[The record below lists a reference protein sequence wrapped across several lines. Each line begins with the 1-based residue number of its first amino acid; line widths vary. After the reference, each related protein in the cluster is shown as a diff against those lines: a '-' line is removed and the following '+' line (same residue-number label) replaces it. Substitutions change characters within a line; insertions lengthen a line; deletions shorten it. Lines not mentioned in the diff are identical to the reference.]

1 MKDGARWLHF
11 EDAECWLNPDSGIK
25 WYQTPQV
32 REVVAADSL
41 EDALDRLEALEGMDL
56 WRLLVALD
64 QRGMDARTFQ
74 YDEWRDMG
82 RAGLAALHGQRA
94 KLRTFI
100 ATHDKAL
107 KLTARPGGGVNFT
120 CPECGGQAAALLS
133 HGTHFGV
140 THTLKSGVLYDNYD
154 GSCPLAREGY
164 GSATIDVSL
173 LPTNPP
179 ARVASG
185 PTPLAGALSLD
196 EEDEEDQDWLV
207 DGVLARGDYLSLF
220 GPSGVGKSLLMLEWS
235 LRMVRRGARVLYL
248 DKENP
253 KKAIR
258 ARLKAMG
265 ATPEDM
271 GSLAVMPFVDLPD
284 LATPA
289 GAQALAD
296 MAHQHCAD
304 VVVLDTISKFSQ
316 VGQASQSD
324 RWQAIY
330 NLSVAPLLAG
340 RVAVAQLD
348 HTGLTNQDR
357 ERDSSAKRQNVST
370 AYSLMPAARAGGLTL
385 TRVKNRLNY
394 PGDDAI
400 TLQRVTEPALTHT
413 TGDRVDPKILDA
425 LRELE
430 KAEVPLDAGRDAA
443 REALKAAGVS
453 IRNDTLAAAI
463 RLRKAELES

>member
-1 MKDGARWLHF
+1 MNRQGAGYRW
-11 EDAECWLNPDSGIK
+11 S
-25 WYQTPQV
+25 QTPQALAV
-32 REVVAADSL
+32 LAADHL
-41 EDALDRLEALEGMDL
+41 EDALDRLEALEGMDI
-56 WRLLVALD
+56 WRVVS
-64 QRGMDARTFQ
+64 
-74 YDEWRDMG
+74 
-82 RAGLAALHGQRA
+82 ALHVSTDPRA
-94 KLRTFI
+94 LNYDWWRTLAQEHLEERYRRRALFPRFI
-100 ATHDKAL
+100 ATHDQAL
-107 KLTARPGGGVNFT
+107 KLTARPGGGVNFA
-120 CPECGGQAAALLS
+120 CPECGGPAAALGGDGLR
-133 HGTHFGV
+133 V
-140 THTLKSGVLYDNYD
+140 THTLKSGLVPEGWS

-164 GSATIDVSL
+164 GPDIDVSM

-196 EEDEEDQDWLV
+196 EEDEGDQDWLV
-207 DGVLARGDYLSLF
+207 DGILARGDYMSLF
-220 GPSGVGKSLLMLEWS
+220 GPSGVGKSLLMLDWS

-258 ARLKAMG
+258 ARLRAMG

-271 GSLAVMPFVDLPD
+271 SRLAVMPFVDLPD
-284 LATPA
+284 LATSA

-330 NLSVAPLLAG
+330 NLSITPLLSG
-340 RVAVAQLD
+340 GVAVAQLD
-348 HTGLTNQDR
+348 HTGLSNQDR

-370 AYSLMPAARAGGLTL
+370 AYSLMPAARAGTLTL

-400 TLQRVTEPALTHT
+400 TLQRVKEPVLTHT
-413 TGDRVDPKILDA
+413 TGDRMDPKILDA

-430 KAEVPLDAGRDAA
+430 KAEVPLTAGRDAA
-443 REALKAAGVS
+443 RAMLPAGVS

-463 RLRKAELES
+463 RLRKAELEG